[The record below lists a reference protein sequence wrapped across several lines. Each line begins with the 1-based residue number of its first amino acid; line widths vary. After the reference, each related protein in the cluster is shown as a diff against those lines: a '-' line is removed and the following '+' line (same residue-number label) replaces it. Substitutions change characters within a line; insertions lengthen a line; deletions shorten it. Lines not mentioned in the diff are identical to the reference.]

1 MSKKIRTKNECYVY
15 TVATGG
21 CGIITTAKLAEDLG
35 ISNEEV
41 RQNIKELQGAGLV
54 NIINKMEVKV
64 K

>member
-1 MSKKIRTKNECYVY
+1 MSKKIKTKNHCYVY

-35 ISNEEV
+35 TTTEEV
-41 RQNIKELQGAGLV
+41 RQSIKELQGAGLI